1 MEGLLYGPTSQVR
14 ELCLL
19 EHSIN
24 YCEWTVSTK
33 TYNMFYI
40 VIELIRL
47 LVLFCLVPVVF
58 SLNNPGVDCWG
69 AVQK

>member
-1 MEGLLYGPTSQVR
+1 MDQLLNFENSVYWNTPSITVNGLFPLKPTICST
-14 ELCLL
+14 LL
-19 EHSIN
+19 L
-24 YCEWTVSTK
+24 
-33 TYNMFYI
+33 
-40 VIELIRL
+40 IELIRL